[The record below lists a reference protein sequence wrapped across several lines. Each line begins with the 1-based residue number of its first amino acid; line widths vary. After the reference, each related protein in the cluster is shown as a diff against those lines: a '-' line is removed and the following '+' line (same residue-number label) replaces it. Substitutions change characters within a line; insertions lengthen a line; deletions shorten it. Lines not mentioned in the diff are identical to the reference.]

1 MNCEDVQSQLH
12 DFRKRRL
19 DRGLHG
25 EVAAH
30 LETCMA
36 CARADRVEHALDE
49 LLEQRLPRHVA
60 PTTLKRRL
68 GLLMVRPAP
77 APAAA
82 PVHGALTRWTRFVA
96 PAMAAGLALM
106 VGRAFMQ
113 RSSSQD
119 SALASLTGEAVNDHL
134 RVLASQHP
142 VEIASGGKHQV
153 KPWFEGKLDF
163 APEVPAL
170 EDTELQLRGGSVG
183 YVFDRKAAVL
193 IYALRQHLVTLLVF
207 RPEGL
212 AWPDASAAQVG
223 SGRLREASARGFNVV
238 LWRSGE
244 LGYALVSDA
253 NAKELREIG
262 ARLAAAVDEPAP

>member
-19 DRGLHG
+19 DGGLHG
-25 EVAAH
+25 EVGAH
-30 LETCMA
+30 LESCVA
-36 CARADRVEHALDE
+36 CARAYRAEQALDE
-49 LLEQRLPRHVA
+49 LLEERLPRHAA

-68 GLLMVRPAP
+68 GLLMVRPSP
-77 APAAA
+77 SA
-82 PVHGALTRWTRFVA
+82 PVHGALTRWARFVA
-96 PAMAAGLALM
+96 PAMAAGLALV

-170 EDTELQLRGGSVG
+170 EGTELELRGGSVG

-193 IYALRQHLVTLLVF
+193 VYALRQHVVTLLVF
-207 RPEGL
+207 RAEGL
-212 AWPDASAAQVG
+212 AWPDASGRQVVRG
-223 SGRLREASARGFNVV
+223 REASARGFNVV

-253 NAKELREIG
+253 NAKELGELG
-262 ARLAAAVDEPAP
+262 VRLAAAVGP

>member
-1 MNCEDVQSQLH
+1 MTCEDVQSQLH
-12 DFRKRRL
+12 DFRKGRL
-19 DRGLHG
+19 DGGLHG
-25 EVAAH
+25 EVSAH
-30 LETCMA
+30 LESCMA
-36 CARADRVEHALDE
+36 CARADRMEQAMDE
-49 LLEQRLPRHVA
+49 LLEQRLPRHAA
-60 PTTLKRRL
+60 PTALKRRL

-77 APAAA
+77 ASAPA
-82 PVHGALTRWTRFVA
+82 HGALTRWTRFVA
-96 PAMAAGLALM
+96 PALAAGLAL
-106 VGRAFMQ
+106 VAGRAFMQ
-113 RSSSQD
+113 RNSSQD
-119 SALASLTGEAVNDHL
+119 GALASLTGEAVNDHL

-142 VEIASGGKHQV
+142 VEIASGGGHQV

-170 EDTELQLRGGSVG
+170 EGTELQLRGGSVG

-212 AWPDASAAQVG
+212 SWPDASAGQVG
-223 SGRLREASARGFNVV
+223 PVRGRAASARGFNVV

-253 NAKELREIG
+253 NAKELGEL
-262 ARLAAAVDEPAP
+262 AVRLEAAAHEPGP

>member
-1 MNCEDVQSQLH
+1 MNCEDVQRQLH
-12 DFRKRRL
+12 EFRKGRL
-19 DRGLHG
+19 DGGLHG
-25 EVAAH
+25 EIRAH
-30 LETCMA
+30 LESCMA

-49 LLEQRLPRHVA
+49 LLEERLPRHAA
-60 PTTLKRRL
+60 PTALKRRL
-68 GLLMVRPAP
+68 GLLMVQPAP
-77 APAAA
+77 VAA
-82 PVHGALTRWTRFVA
+82 PVHSALTRWTRFVA
-96 PAMAAGLALM
+96 PALAAGLALM

-119 SALASLTGEAVNDHL
+119 SALASLSGEAVNDHL

-193 IYALRQHLVTLLVF
+193 VYGLRQHLVTLLVF

-212 AWPDASAAQVG
+212 AWPNGSAGQVG
-223 SGRLREASARGFNVV
+223 PVRGRQASARGFNVV

-253 NAKELREIG
+253 NAKELGEL
-262 ARLAAAVDEPAP
+262 AVRLAAAVHEPGS